1 MLESMR
7 FYQLAP
13 FFDNSSKFFFSTS
26 TSSFNTTSLTPL
38 SISQLLSINSI
49 GYPEFQTLQLP
60 VPCNF
65 HLFFSLQNY
74 VLVYFRPILNH

>member
-26 TSSFNTTSLTPL
+26 TSSFNTTPLTPFSL
-38 SISQLLSINSI
+38 SQLLSINSI
-49 GYPEFQTLQLP
+49 GYPEFRP
-60 VPCNF
+60 FNCP
-65 HLFFSLQNY
+65 SLAISISF
-74 VLVYFRPILNH
+74 LLHKTMS